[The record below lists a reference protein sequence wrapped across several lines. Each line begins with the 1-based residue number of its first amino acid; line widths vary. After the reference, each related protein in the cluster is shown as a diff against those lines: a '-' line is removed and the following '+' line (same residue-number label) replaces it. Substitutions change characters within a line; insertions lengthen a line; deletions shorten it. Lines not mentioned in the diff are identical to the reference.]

1 MAMQQIINEHQR
13 LVVLRLLT
21 EAGAFALN
29 ESILQDGLIAYGL
42 DISRDSLKVQLA
54 WLAEQGLIK
63 TELVGNPLQKQ
74 LTTATLTGRGQD
86 VAAGRATVP
95 GVKRPRAGE

>member
-1 MAMQQIINEHQR
+1 MAMQNIINEHQR

-42 DISRDSLKVQLA
+42 DISRDTLLTQLA
-54 WLAEQGLIK
+54 WLNEQGLIN
-63 TELVGNPLQKQ
+63 TDLVGKV
-74 LTTATLTGRGQD
+74 TTATLTGRGQD
-86 VAAGRATVP
+86 VATGRALVP

>member
-29 ESILQDGLIAYGL
+29 ESILQDSLIAYGL

-63 TELVGNPLQKQ
+63 TEQVGKV
-74 LTTATLTGRGQD
+74 TTATLTGRGQD
-86 VAAGRATVP
+86 VATGRATVP

>member
-1 MAMQQIINEHQR
+1 MAIAQIINEHQR

-29 ESILQDGLIAYGL
+29 ESILQDSLIAYGL
-42 DISRDSLKVQLA
+42 DISRDALLVQLA
-54 WLAEQGLIK
+54 WLNEQGLITTDHIGK
-63 TELVGNPLQKQ
+63 V
-74 LTTATLTGRGQD
+74 TTATLTGRGQD
-86 VAAGRATVP
+86 VASGRATVP

>member
-29 ESILQDGLIAYGL
+29 ESILQDGLNAYGL
-42 DISRDSLKVQLA
+42 DISRDALLLQLA
-54 WLAEQGLIK
+54 WLNEQGLIK
-63 TELVGNPLQKQ
+63 TELVGKV
-74 LTTATLTGRGQD
+74 TTATLTGRGQD
-86 VAAGRATVP
+86 VATGRAVVP